1 MASTKEIKR
10 RIKSVKSTKK
20 ITKAMELVAASK
32 MKRAVSSTL
41 ASRLYAEYSWEILT
55 SVAQNTEEITHPLF
69 IEREVKNILL
79 LLITSNRGL
88 CGAYNTQVI
97 KKVLALLQ
105 NSQKTVFGEESKRPS
120 FGIDI
125 VTIGKK
131 GDVMMRRIGKNIV
144 ASFFELPS
152 NVSLFDIIP
161 ISELAVSE
169 YNLLNYDKVLVAYT
183 DFISALSQKP
193 NIKQIIPVSKT
204 NLKEFLSETGFQ
216 EVPEARLQGD
226 RSLASAEKVTDYLF
240 EGDQEA
246 LIGSLAEKII
256 RMQIYQMFLESNA
269 SEQSSRMVAMKN
281 ASEAAGEMID
291 DLTLVFNKAR
301 QSNITREISEISA
314 GMASVN

>member
-41 ASRLYAEYSWEILT
+41 ASRLYAEYSWEVLT
-55 SVAQNTEEITHPLF
+55 SIARNTEKIIHPLF
-69 IEREVKNILL
+69 MEREEVKNILL
-79 LLITSNRGL
+79 VLISSNRGL
-88 CGAYNTQVI
+88 CGAYNTQII
-97 KKVLALLQ
+97 KKALALLKNDSYQ
-105 NSQKTVFGEESKRPS
+105 GGASNKNVN
-120 FGIDI
+120 IDI
-125 VTIGKK
+125 VTAGKK
-131 GDVMMRRIGKNIV
+131 GDTMMRRIGRKIV
-144 ASFFELPS
+144 ASFFELP
-152 NVSLFDIIP
+152 NNISLSDVVP
-161 ISELAVSE
+161 ISELVINE
-169 YNLLNYDKVLVAYT
+169 YNLKHYDKVFVAYT

-204 NLKEFLSETGFQ
+204 DLKELIDT
-216 EVPEARLQGD
+216 LGD
-226 RSLASAEKVTDYLF
+226 DFKNKPTSPKPSGGKITDYLF
-240 EGDQEA
+240 EGDREI
-246 LIGSLAEKII
+246 LIKTLAEKII